1 MMKRSGAVAAACSLF
16 IGLLVQ
22 VFAGGVSPAQA
33 QSAALALCDR
43 VAADPTDP
51 DKPADVK
58 GTDTIAPGD
67 IATAIKFCKAAAA
80 TSRRAMYELGR
91 AYAANRQL
99 PEAAGAYRKAA
110 DKGSTSAMVELG
122 VLLANGTGVA
132 AGRSA
137 GPRAV
142 PARRPSRQSA
152 RRHQSRCAVW
162 QWRHPASDPVEARAL
177 LQQAA
182 ASNSAEAEFELGV
195 MLANGTGGP
204 KDDIGARAL
213 FAKAAAQNHAAAL
226 EWLGA
231 FEEAGRGGP
240 KDKDAA
246 KADYERAVALGDD
259 NAKAGLE
266 RLKCPLVLTPRRAT
280 SGPTFASRLC
290 VDHPTRIYCAFIPE
304 ILTSSA
310 HLGNFALD
318 EGGKFRR
325 IEDGDVGA
333 GERDGM
339 LHRGL
344 GQRGS
349 GRLVKFG

>member
-1 MMKRSGAVAAACSLF
+1 MMKRSGVVAAAGSLF

-22 VFAGGVSPAQA
+22 VFAGAFSPAQA

-58 GTDTIAPGD
+58 GTDVIAPGD
-67 IATAIKFCKAAAA
+67 VATAIKFCKAASG

-99 PEAAGAYRKAA
+99 PGAAAAYRKAA

-122 VLLANGTGVA
+122 VLLANGIGVA
-132 AGRSA
+132 EDGAQARALFQRAAEAGN
-137 GPRAV
+137 PRGATNLAALSGSGGT
-142 PARRPSRQSA
+142 P
-152 RRHQSRCAVW
+152 
-162 QWRHPASDPVEARAL
+162 SDPAEARAL
-177 LQQAA
+177 LEKAA
-182 ASNSAEAEFELGV
+182 ASNSAEGQFELGL

-204 KDDIGARAL
+204 KDDVGARAL

-246 KADYERAVALGDD
+246 KADYERAVTLGDD

-266 RLKCPLVLTPRRAT
+266 RLKCPLVLSTK
-280 SGPTFASRLC
+280 SGEVWTHLC
-290 VDHPTRIYCAFIPE
+290 F
-304 ILTSSA
+304 
-310 HLGNFALD
+310 
-318 EGGKFRR
+318 
-325 IEDGDVGA
+325 
-333 GERDGM
+333 
-339 LHRGL
+339 
-344 GQRGS
+344 
-349 GRLVKFG
+349 

>member
-22 VFAGGVSPAQA
+22 VLSGVFSPAQA

-67 IATAIKFCKAAAA
+67 VATAIKFCKAAAGG
-80 TSRRAMYELGR
+80 SRRAMYELGR

-99 PEAAGAYRKAA
+99 PDAAAAYRKAA

-132 AGRSA
+132 EQGAQARALFQRAAEAGN
-137 GPRAV
+137 PRGATNLAALSGSGGT
-142 PARRPSRQSA
+142 P
-152 RRHQSRCAVW
+152 
-162 QWRHPASDPVEARAL
+162 SDPAEARAL
-177 LQQAA
+177 LEKAA
-182 ASNSAEAEFELGV
+182 ASNSAEGEFELGL

-204 KDDIGARAL
+204 KDDVGARAL

-266 RLKCPLVLTPRRAT
+266 RLKCPLVLSTK
-280 SGPTFASRLC
+280 SGEVWTHLC
-290 VDHPTRIYCAFIPE
+290 F
-304 ILTSSA
+304 
-310 HLGNFALD
+310 
-318 EGGKFRR
+318 
-325 IEDGDVGA
+325 
-333 GERDGM
+333 
-339 LHRGL
+339 
-344 GQRGS
+344 
-349 GRLVKFG
+349 

>member
-1 MMKRSGAVAAACSLF
+1 MIKRSCVIAAACSLT
-16 IGLLVQ
+16 IGLLVPP
-22 VFAGGVSPAQA
+22 FMAGPAQA

-58 GTDTIAPGD
+58 GTDTIAPSD
-67 IATAIKFCKAAAA
+67 IATAIKFCRIAAG

-122 VLLANGTGVA
+122 VSLANGTGVA
-132 AGRSA
+132 QDGAQARALFQRAAENGN
-137 GPRAV
+137 PRGATNL
-142 PARRPSRQSA
+142 AALADNGGAS
-152 RRHQSRCAVW
+152 
-162 QWRHPASDPVEARAL
+162 SDPVQARAL

-195 MLANGTGGP
+195 MLADGTGGP
-204 KDDIGARAL
+204 KDDAGARAM

-240 KDKDAA
+240 QNKAAA
-246 KADYERAVALGDD
+246 KADYERAVALGDN

-266 RLKCPLVLTPRRAT
+266 RLKCPLVLSTKKGEVWT
-280 SGPTFASRLC
+280 HLC
-290 VDHPTRIYCAFIPE
+290 F
-304 ILTSSA
+304 
-310 HLGNFALD
+310 
-318 EGGKFRR
+318 
-325 IEDGDVGA
+325 
-333 GERDGM
+333 
-339 LHRGL
+339 
-344 GQRGS
+344 
-349 GRLVKFG
+349 

>member
-1 MMKRSGAVAAACSLF
+1 MKIAFRVVALGCGMAAGLF
-16 IGLLVQ
+16 LV
-22 VFAGGVSPAQA
+22 GTRETPARA

-67 IATAIKFCKAAAA
+67 VATAIKFCKVAAGA
-80 TSRRAMYELGR
+80 SRRAMYELGR

-99 PEAAGAYRKAA
+99 PEAAAAYRKAA

-122 VLLANGTGVA
+122 VLLANGTGIAQDDAQARALFQRAAA
-132 AGRSA
+132 AGN
-137 GPRAV
+137 PRGATNL
-142 PARRPSRQSA
+142 AALSGSGA
-152 RRHQSRCAVW
+152 S
-162 QWRHPASDPVEARAL
+162 ASDPVQARAL

-204 KDDIGARAL
+204 KDDAGARAL

-246 KADYERAVALGDD
+246 KSDYERAVALGDD

-266 RLKCPLVLTPRRAT
+266 RLKCPLVLSTNKGEVWT
-280 SGPTFASRLC
+280 HLC
-290 VDHPTRIYCAFIPE
+290 F
-304 ILTSSA
+304 
-310 HLGNFALD
+310 
-318 EGGKFRR
+318 
-325 IEDGDVGA
+325 
-333 GERDGM
+333 
-339 LHRGL
+339 
-344 GQRGS
+344 
-349 GRLVKFG
+349 

>member
-1 MMKRSGAVAAACSLF
+1 MMKRSGAVAATCSLF
-16 IGLLVQ
+16 ISLLVQ
-22 VFAGGVSPAQA
+22 VFAGALSPAQA
-33 QSAALALCDR
+33 QSADLALCDR

-67 IATAIKFCKAAAA
+67 VATAIKFCKVAAGA
-80 TSRRAMYELGR
+80 SRRAMYELGR
-91 AYAANRQL
+91 AYAANRQF
-99 PEAAGAYRKAA
+99 PEAAAAYRKAA

-122 VLLANGTGVA
+122 VLFANGSGVA
-132 AGRSA
+132 KDEAQGRA
-137 GPRAV
+137 LFQRAV
-142 PARRPSRQSA
+142 QAGNPRGATNLAALSGGGGTPADS
-152 RRHQSRCAVW
+152 
-162 QWRHPASDPVEARAL
+162 VEARAL

-182 ASNSAEAEFELGV
+182 AANAAEAEFELGV

-204 KDDIGARAL
+204 KDDLGARAL

-266 RLKCPLVLTPRRAT
+266 RLKCPLVLST
-280 SGPTFASRLC
+280 
-290 VDHPTRIYCAFIPE
+290 
-304 ILTSSA
+304 
-310 HLGNFALD
+310 
-318 EGGKFRR
+318 KK
-325 IEDGDVGA
+325 GDVWTH
-333 GERDGM
+333 
-339 LHRGL
+339 LC
-344 GQRGS
+344 
-349 GRLVKFG
+349 F

>member
-1 MMKRSGAVAAACSLF
+1 MMKRSGVVAAACSLF

-22 VFAGGVSPAQA
+22 VCVGAFSPAQA
-33 QSAALALCDR
+33 QSAAFALCDR

-67 IATAIKFCKAAAA
+67 VATAIKFCKAASA

-132 AGRSA
+132 EDGAQARALFQRAAEAGN
-137 GPRAV
+137 PRGATNLAALSGSGGT
-142 PARRPSRQSA
+142 P
-152 RRHQSRCAVW
+152 
-162 QWRHPASDPVEARAL
+162 SDPAEARAL
-177 LQQAA
+177 LEKAA
-182 ASNSAEAEFELGV
+182 ASNSAEGQFELGL

-204 KDDIGARAL
+204 KDDVGARAL

-246 KADYERAVALGDD
+246 KADYEHAVALGDD

-266 RLKCPLVLTPRRAT
+266 RLKCPLVLSTK
-280 SGPTFASRLC
+280 SGEVWTHLC
-290 VDHPTRIYCAFIPE
+290 F
-304 ILTSSA
+304 
-310 HLGNFALD
+310 
-318 EGGKFRR
+318 
-325 IEDGDVGA
+325 
-333 GERDGM
+333 
-339 LHRGL
+339 
-344 GQRGS
+344 
-349 GRLVKFG
+349 